1 VKKKGRV
8 ALESVVSEVVERA
21 CPQREPMGLCLSV
34 FDYLTQSSLSW
45 RAFRIG
51 YLPFSEQTPSAP
63 SGGRGFPRGRKR
75 GGLRNRREMVGTGRN
90 SWRTDTMGLGGGPQG
105 RNLFPQAGRLF
116 PSRSLD
122 SDYAEGACSS
132 AGANGPLPVWFRLLN
147 PTFSLYENI

>member
-1 VKKKGRV
+1 MPVKKKGRV

-105 RNLFPQAGRLF
+105 RNLFPQAGSLF

-122 SDYAEGACSS
+122 STVVEGGCKSRGNQAIS
-132 AGANGPLPVWFRLLN
+132 PLVHR
-147 PTFSLYENI
+147 ICCVGQ